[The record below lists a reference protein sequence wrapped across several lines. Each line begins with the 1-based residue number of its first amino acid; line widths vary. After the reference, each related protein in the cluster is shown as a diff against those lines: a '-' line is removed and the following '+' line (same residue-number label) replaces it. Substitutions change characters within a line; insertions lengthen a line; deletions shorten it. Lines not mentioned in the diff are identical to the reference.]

1 MPFESAAVGRKKI
14 AVIGSG
20 ISGLGAAYR
29 LSASHDVTL
38 FEAEPRLG
46 GHARTIIAGKNGDQP
61 VDTGFIVFNYANYP
75 NLVRLF
81 EELEV
86 PVTESDMSFGASVR
100 GGRIEYGLAGFSS
113 FFAQKKNL
121 ANPYF
126 LGLLRDIFR
135 FNAKAL
141 ETVRTYPDLTIG
153 AFLDHLGVGRWF
165 REYYLLP
172 LTGAIWSTPTRQVA
186 EFPAQAMV
194 RFLNNHGLL
203 VYENVHQWYT
213 VQGGSVAYVDRMAT
227 ALRRVSVKTRL
238 GCPVDAVRRDE
249 IGVAVKPRGVDW
261 QSFDEVVFATHADDS
276 LRLLQDPTADES
288 HLLGA
293 VKYQPNEV
301 VLHADD
307 AVMPKRKPVWSS
319 WNYCESPALRDG
331 QIDIT
336 YWMNKLQPIQQDDPH
351 FVTLNS
357 NREIRQELIYDQVT
371 LRHPVYDLPALE
383 AQKGVRTINGARGTW
398 FCGAWMRD
406 GFHEDGL
413 SSGLEVAEAILDRG
427 MMAMAAE

>member
-14 AVIGSG
+14 AIVGSG
-20 ISGLGAAYR
+20 ISGLGAAYT
-29 LSASHDVTL
+29 LSGAHDVTL

-75 NLVRLF
+75 NLVRIF
-81 EELEV
+81 EDLDV

-100 GGRIEYGLAGFSS
+100 GGRLEYGLAGFSA
-113 FFAQKKNL
+113 FFAQRQNL
-121 ANPYF
+121 ANPFF

-141 ETVRTYPDLTIG
+141 DTVREHPDLTISE
-153 AFLDHLGVGRWF
+153 FLDHLKLSRWF
-165 REYYLLP
+165 RDYYLLP

-203 VYENVHQWYT
+203 VYDNVHQWYT
-213 VQGGSVAYVDRMAT
+213 VQGGSVTYVDKMAT
-227 ALRRVSVKTRL
+227 ALRKAGVKMRL
-238 GCPVDAVRRDE
+238 GCPVEAVTRGDL
-249 IGVAVKPRGVDW
+249 GVTVKPRGVEAEIY
-261 QSFDEVVFATHADDS
+261 DEVVFATHSDDS
-276 LRLLQDPTADES
+276 LRLLQDPSADES
-288 HLLGA
+288 RLLGA

-301 VLHADD
+301 VLHADES
-307 AVMPKRKPVWSS
+307 VMPKRKVVWSS
-319 WNYCESPALRDG
+319 WNYCESPAQRDG
-331 QIDIT
+331 QIDLT
-336 YWMNKLQPIQQDDPH
+336 YWMNKLQPIPQDDPH

-371 LRHPVYDLPALE
+371 LHHPVYDLAALE
-383 AQKGVRTINGARGTW
+383 AQKGVKAMNGTRGTW

-413 SSGLEVAEAILDRG
+413 SSGLDVAEAILSRSLV
-427 MMAMAAE
+427 ALAAE